1 MQFEVMT
8 ARPSALLDDLD
19 TALLALAPIRRRI
32 LAALGEP
39 ASAAGLAE
47 RLGLPRQN
55 IGYHLNAL
63 EAAGLVQLAG
73 ERRKRGFTE
82 RLFVAAQNH
91 VFDPGLMQTPPDP
104 DAVEAQDRHAADH
117 LISTASAMVRDVARM
132 RQDAAAE
139 GSRLLTLTVEA
150 DLTFAAPADFDAFTE
165 EVSAAVAALARKY
178 AAPSGR
184 RYRLTAA
191 AHPAVAKSAPA
202 RN

>member
-1 MQFEVMT
+1 MQPAGMT
-8 ARPSALLDDLD
+8 TRPSALLDDLD
-19 TALLALAPIRRRI
+19 TALLALAPVRRRI
-32 LAALGEP
+32 LTALTEP

-91 VFDPGLMQTPPDP
+91 VFDPALMQPPPDP

-117 LISTASAMVRDVARM
+117 LVNTASTMVRDVARM

-139 GSRLLTLTVEA
+139 GTRLLTLTVEA
-150 DLTFAAPADFDAFTE
+150 DVTFATPADFDAFTE
-165 EVSAAVAALARKY
+165 DVSAAVTALARRY
-178 AAPSGR
+178 AAPAGR

-191 AHPAVAKSAPA
+191 AHPAVTKPTPA

>member
-1 MQFEVMT
+1 MT

-32 LAALGEP
+32 LTALAEP

-47 RLGLPRQN
+47 QLDMPRQK
-55 IGYHLNAL
+55 IGYHLRAL
-63 EAAGLVQLAG
+63 EGAGLVQPAG

-82 RLFVAAQNH
+82 RLFVAARNY
-91 VFDPGLMQTPPDP
+91 VFDPALMQAPPDP
-104 DAVEAQDRHAADH
+104 DAIDAQDRHAADH
-117 LISTASAMVRDVARM
+117 LISTASTIVRDVARM

-150 DLTFAAPADFDAFTE
+150 DVTFATPADFDAFTE
-165 EVSAAVAALARKY
+165 QVSVAVADLARTWS
-178 AAPSGR
+178 APTGR

-191 AHPAVAKSAPA
+191 AHPAAPKPA
-202 RN
+202 PVRN

>member
-1 MQFEVMT
+1 MT

-32 LAALGEP
+32 LNALGEP

-47 RLGLPRQN
+47 RLDMPRQK
-55 IGYHLNAL
+55 IGYHLRAL
-63 EAAGLVQLAG
+63 EAAGLVQPAG

-82 RLFVAAQNH
+82 RLFVAARDY
-91 VFDPGLMQTPPDP
+91 VLDPALMQAPPDP
-104 DAVEAQDRHAADH
+104 DAIEAQDRHAADH
-117 LISTASAMVRDVARM
+117 LISTASTIVRDVARM

-150 DLTFAAPADFDAFTE
+150 DVSFATPTDFDAFTE
-165 EVSAAVAALARKY
+165 EVSAAVTALARRY

-191 AHPAVAKSAPA
+191 AHPAVRKPLPA

>member
-1 MQFEVMT
+1 MT

-19 TALLALAPIRRRI
+19 TALLALAPVRRRI
-32 LAALGEP
+32 LTALTEP

-82 RLFVAAQNH
+82 RLFIAARNH
-91 VFDPGLMQTPPDP
+91 VFDPGMMQAPPDP

-150 DLTFAAPADFDAFTE
+150 DVTFAIPADFDAFTE

-184 RYRLTAA
+184 RYRLTAV

>member
-1 MQFEVMT
+1 MT

-19 TALLALAPIRRRI
+19 TALLALAPVRRRI
-32 LAALGEP
+32 LTALTEP

-47 RLGLPRQN
+47 QLGLPRQN

-82 RLFVAAQNH
+82 RLFVAARNH

-132 RQDAAAE
+132 RQEAAAE

-150 DLTFAAPADFDAFTE
+150 DVTFATPADFDAFTE

-191 AHPAVAKSAPA
+191 AHPAVVKSAPA

>member
-1 MQFEVMT
+1 MT
-8 ARPSALLDDLD
+8 VRPSALLDNLD

-32 LAALGEP
+32 LAALTEP

-47 RLGLPRQN
+47 QLGLPRQN
-55 IGYHLNAL
+55 IGHHLRAL
-63 EAAGLVQLAG
+63 EAAGLIQLVE
-73 ERRKRGFTE
+73 ERRRRGFTE
-82 RLFVAAQNH
+82 RLFVAAQNY
-91 VFDPGLMQTPPDP
+91 VFDPAMMQAPPDP
-104 DAVEAQDRHAADH
+104 DAIEAQDRHAADH
-117 LISTASAMVRDVARM
+117 LISTASTIVRDVARM

-178 AAPSGR
+178 SGPPGR

-191 AHPAVAKSAPA
+191 AHPATLKSAPA

>member
-1 MQFEVMT
+1 MT

-150 DLTFAAPADFDAFTE
+150 DVTFAAPADFDAFTE

>member
-1 MQFEVMT
+1 MKT
-8 ARPSALLDDLD
+8 RPSALLDDLD
-19 TALLALAPIRRRI
+19 TALLALAPVRRRI
-32 LAALGEP
+32 LTALTEP
-39 ASAAGLAE
+39 ASAAGLSE

-91 VFDPGLMQTPPDP
+91 VFDPAMMQAPPDP

-117 LISTASAMVRDVARM
+117 LIATASTLVRDVARM
-132 RQDAAAE
+132 RQAAE
-139 GSRLLTLTVEA
+139 AEGARLLTLTVEA
-150 DLTFAAPADFDAFTE
+150 DVSFATPADFDTFTE
-165 EVSAAVAALARKY
+165 DVSAAVAAIARRY
-178 AAPSGR
+178 ASPGGR
-184 RYRLTAA
+184 RYRLTAV
-191 AHPAVAKSAPA
+191 AHPAATKPNPT

>member
-1 MQFEVMT
+1 MP

-32 LAALGEP
+32 LTALTEP

-47 RLGLPRQN
+47 QLGMPRQK
-55 IGYHLNAL
+55 IGYHLRAL
-63 EAAGLVQLAG
+63 EGAGLVQPAG

-82 RLFVAAQNH
+82 RLFVAARNY
-91 VFDPGLMQTPPDP
+91 VFDPALMQVRPDP
-104 DAVEAQDRHAADH
+104 DAVDAQDRHAADH
-117 LISTASAMVRDVARM
+117 LNSTASTIVRDVARM

-150 DLTFAAPADFDAFTE
+150 DVVFATPADFDAFTE

-191 AHPAVAKSAPA
+191 AHPAVSKPAPA

>member
-1 MQFEVMT
+1 MT
-8 ARPSALLDDLD
+8 PRPSALLDDLD
-19 TALLALAPIRRRI
+19 TALLALAPVRRRI
-32 LAALGEP
+32 LTALTEP

-82 RLFVAAQNH
+82 RLFIAARNH
-91 VFDPGLMQTPPDP
+91 VFDPGMMQAPPDP

-150 DLTFAAPADFDAFTE
+150 DVTFAIPADFDAFTE
-165 EVSAAVAALARKY
+165 EVSAAVADLARKY

-184 RYRLTAA
+184 RYRLTAV

>member
-1 MQFEVMT
+1 MT
-8 ARPSALLDDLD
+8 PRPSALLDDLD

-32 LAALGEP
+32 LTALTEP

-47 RLGLPRQN
+47 QLDMPRQK
-55 IGYHLNAL
+55 IGYHLRAL
-63 EAAGLVQLAG
+63 EGAGLVRPAG

-82 RLFVAAQNH
+82 RLFVAARNY
-91 VFDPGLMQTPPDP
+91 VFDPALMQAPPDP
-104 DAVEAQDRHAADH
+104 DAVDAQDRHAADH
-117 LISTASAMVRDVARM
+117 LISTASTIVRDVARM

-139 GSRLLTLTVEA
+139 GARLLTLTVEA
-150 DLTFAAPADFDAFTE
+150 DVVFAAPADFDAFTE

-191 AHPAVAKSAPA
+191 AHPAVPKPAPA

>member
-1 MQFEVMT
+1 MT

-32 LAALGEP
+32 LAALAEP

-47 RLGLPRQN
+47 QLEMPRQK
-55 IGYHLNAL
+55 IGYHLRAL
-63 EAAGLVQLAG
+63 EAAGLVQPAG

-82 RLFVAAQNH
+82 RLFVAARNY
-91 VFDPGLMQTPPDP
+91 VFDPALMQALPDP
-104 DAVEAQDRHAADH
+104 DAIEAQDRHAADH
-117 LISTASAMVRDVARM
+117 LISTASTIVRDVARM

-150 DLTFAAPADFDAFTE
+150 DVTFAAPADFDAFTE

-178 AAPSGR
+178 SAPSGR
-184 RYRLTAA
+184 RYRLTTL
-191 AHPAVAKSAPA
+191 AHPTLSKATPA

>member
-1 MQFEVMT
+1 MT

-19 TALLALAPIRRRI
+19 TALLALAPLRRRI
-32 LAALGEP
+32 LTALTEP

-47 RLGLPRQN
+47 QLGLPRQN

-82 RLFVAAQNH
+82 RLFVAARNH
-91 VFDPGLMQTPPDP
+91 VFDPGMMQAPPDP

-150 DLTFAAPADFDAFTE
+150 DVTFGAPADFDAFTE

-178 AAPSGR
+178 AAPTGR

>member
-1 MQFEVMT
+1 MT

-19 TALLALAPIRRRI
+19 TALLALAPVRRRI
-32 LAALGEP
+32 LTALTEP

-82 RLFVAAQNH
+82 RLFIAARNH
-91 VFDPGLMQTPPDP
+91 VFDPGMMQAPPDP

-150 DLTFAAPADFDAFTE
+150 DVIFAAPADFDAFTE
-165 EVSAAVAALARKY
+165 EVSAAVADLARKY

-184 RYRLTAA
+184 RYRLTAV

>member
-1 MQFEVMT
+1 MT

-32 LAALGEP
+32 LTALTEP

-47 RLGLPRQN
+47 QLGLPRQN

-82 RLFVAAQNH
+82 RLFVAARNH
-91 VFDPGLMQTPPDP
+91 VLDPGMMQAPPDP

-150 DLTFAAPADFDAFTE
+150 DVTFAAPADFDAFTE

>member
-1 MQFEVMT
+1 MT

-32 LAALGEP
+32 LTALTEP
-39 ASAAGLAE
+39 ASAAGLADQ
-47 RLGLPRQN
+47 LGLPRQN

-82 RLFVAAQNH
+82 RLFVAARNH
-91 VFDPGLMQTPPDP
+91 VFDPAMMQAPPDP
-104 DAVEAQDRHAADH
+104 DAIEAQDRHAADH

-150 DLTFAAPADFDAFTE
+150 DVTFAAPADFDAFTE

-178 AAPSGR
+178 AALSGR

-191 AHPAVAKSAPA
+191 AHPAVGKSAPA

>member
-1 MQFEVMT
+1 MT

-32 LAALGEP
+32 LTALTEP

-47 RLGLPRQN
+47 QLGLPRQN

-82 RLFVAAQNH
+82 RLFVAARNH
-91 VFDPGLMQTPPDP
+91 VFDPAMMQAPPDP

-150 DLTFAAPADFDAFTE
+150 DVTFAAPADFDAFTE
-165 EVSAAVAALARKY
+165 EVSAAVAALARKD
-178 AAPSGR
+178 AALSGR

-191 AHPAVAKSAPA
+191 AHPAVGKSAPA

>member
-1 MQFEVMT
+1 MT

-32 LAALGEP
+32 LTALTEP

-47 RLGLPRQN
+47 RLDMPRQK
-55 IGYHLNAL
+55 IGYHLRAL
-63 EAAGLVQLAG
+63 ETAGLVHLAS

-82 RLFVAAQNH
+82 RLFVAARDH
-91 VFDPGLMQTPPDP
+91 VLDPALMQAPPDP
-104 DAVEAQDRHAADH
+104 EAIDAQDRHAADH
-117 LISTASAMVRDVARM
+117 LISTASTIVRDVARM

-150 DLTFAAPADFDAFTE
+150 DVVFATPADFDAFTE
-165 EVSAAVAALARKY
+165 DVSAAVAALARRY

-191 AHPAVAKSAPA
+191 AHPAVPKPSPA

>member
-1 MQFEVMT
+1 MT

-32 LAALGEP
+32 LTALAEP

-47 RLGLPRQN
+47 QLDMPRQK
-55 IGYHLNAL
+55 IGYHLRAL
-63 EAAGLVQLAG
+63 EGAGLVRPAG

-82 RLFVAAQNH
+82 RLFVAARDL
-91 VFDPGLMQTPPDP
+91 VLDPALMQAPPDP

-117 LISTASAMVRDVARM
+117 LISTASTIVRDVARM

-150 DLTFAAPADFDAFTE
+150 DVTFATPADFDAFTE
-165 EVSAAVAALARKY
+165 EVSAAVAALARSY

-191 AHPAVAKSAPA
+191 AHPAVPKPTPV

>member
-1 MQFEVMT
+1 MT

-32 LAALGEP
+32 LAALTEP
-39 ASAAGLAE
+39 ASAAGLSE
-47 RLGLPRQN
+47 KLGLPRQN
-55 IGYHLNAL
+55 IGHHLRAL
-63 EAAGLVQLAG
+63 EAAGLIQLAE
-73 ERRKRGFTE
+73 ERRRRGFTE
-82 RLFVAAQNH
+82 RLFVAARSY
-91 VFDPGLMQTPPDP
+91 VFDPAMMQAPPDP
-104 DAVEAQDRHAADH
+104 DAVDAQDRHAADH
-117 LISTASAMVRDVARM
+117 LISTASTIVRDVARM

-150 DLTFAAPADFDAFTE
+150 DLTFATPADFETFTE

-191 AHPAVAKSAPA
+191 ARPATPRPAPS